1 MVAWSA
7 YGRARRL
14 RSELTSADR
23 SVRSA
28 RRFGDQ
34 VLVEG
39 GPLDTPR
46 GPTHA
51 HAGPA
56 RETVVPQEVA
66 TKALPYGTV
75 HEAIMSPHFREV

>member
-1 MVAWSA
+1 MV

-14 RSELTSADR
+14 RSEFTSADR

-46 GPTHA
+46 GSTYATRVQRAKQLSRKRSQRRLSPT
-51 HAGPA
+51 
-56 RETVVPQEVA
+56 VPFMKQSC
-66 TKALPYGTV
+66 
-75 HEAIMSPHFREV
+75 SPHFREV